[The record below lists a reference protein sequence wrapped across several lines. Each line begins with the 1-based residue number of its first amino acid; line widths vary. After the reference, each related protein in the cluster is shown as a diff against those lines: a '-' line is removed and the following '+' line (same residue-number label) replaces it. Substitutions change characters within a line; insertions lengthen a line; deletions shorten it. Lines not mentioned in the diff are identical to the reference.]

1 MKLPTGI
8 LIAVLGLW
16 LAGIAPAFAEP
27 VRHFD
32 VSSYKSG
39 PFMLASR
46 SSDRQLRDDDR
57 ESAEWRGNGDA
68 RRQQREA
75 QRSEPAGRFGYGF
88 ERRQERDEQRP
99 TDHRNSR
106 D

>member
-8 LIAVLGLW
+8 SIAVLGLW
-16 LAGIAPAFAEP
+16 LAGIVPAFAEP

-32 VSSYKSG
+32 VSSRNPGSL
-39 PFMLASR
+39 MLASR
-46 SSDRQLRDDDR
+46 SPDRQLRDDDR
-57 ESAEWRGNGDA
+57 EPAEWRGNGDA
-68 RRQQREA
+68 RRQQRET
-75 QRSEPAGRFGYGF
+75 QRSEPTGRFGYGF
-88 ERRQERDEQRP
+88 ERRQERGERP